1 MKHPVVQTALLLL
14 TAGLF
19 LPAFANAQSSDRVS
33 VIRIKAIDG
42 LLADGAP
49 VQVTRDQAFLSGS
62 SVRIA
67 RSAVGSLDGVKAL
80 VLIDRR
86 TDAMSGSDLVKRHK
100 EEVLTVTGD
109 TFTVKGVD
117 GRDVTYALDYL
128 SDGSVDL
135 LGPSDRII
143 ARGKGEFKIWKIE
156 GTSMVSRD
164 RITLY

>member
-1 MKHPVVQTALLLL
+1 MKRPVVQTALLLL
-14 TAGLF
+14 AAALF
-19 LPAFANAQSSDRVS
+19 LPALASAQAADRVA

-42 LLADGAP
+42 LVADGAP
-49 VQVTRDQAFLSGS
+49 VQETRAQAFLAGS
-62 SVRIA
+62 SLRLAKSSV
-67 RSAVGSLDGVKAL
+67 SSLDGVKAV

-86 TDAMSGSDLVKRHK
+86 TDAMSGSDLVKAHK

-143 ARGKGEFKIWKIE
+143 ARGKGEFKVWKVE
-156 GTSMVSRD
+156 GTSMMLKD

>member
-1 MKHPVVQTALLLL
+1 MKHPVVQTALMLL
-14 TAGLF
+14 TAGLI
-19 LPAFANAQSSDRVS
+19 LPGLATAQTSDRIAI
-33 VIRIKAIDG
+33 IRIKAIDG

-49 VQVTRDQAFLSGS
+49 VQETRDQAYLTGS

-67 RSAVGSLDGVKAL
+67 QSAVSSLDGVKAL

-86 TDAMSGSDLVKRHK
+86 SDAMSGSDLVKRHK
-100 EEVLTVTGD
+100 EEVLAVTGD
-109 TFTVKGVD
+109 TFTVKGID

-143 ARGKGEFKIWKIE
+143 ARSKGEFKVWKVE
-156 GTSMVSRD
+156 GTSMVSKE